1 MGTRGMVAVKAGRRE
16 LIAYNH
22 SDSYPECLGSD
33 VAAYVNTLRGPHRIT
48 EEKDKV
54 AAALLVDESA
64 EPTPEQAVR
73 FARFWQ
79 NVSTGRDWYSLLRDL
94 QGNIGGY
101 LNAGVWPN
109 HGGRAWPRDS
119 LFCEYGYYVDLNHKV
134 LEFYRGFQTERHESG
149 RFATDKA
156 IQGYYPIALVR
167 TYPFAQVFEMWDE
180 TGDSTAIVQ
189 QMIRDLGDED

>member
-22 SDSYPECLGSD
+22 FDSYPEGLGAK
-33 VAAYVNTLRGPHRIT
+33 VAAYVRSLGTPELIA
-48 EEKDKV
+48 EEKAKV

-64 EPTPEQAVR
+64 EPTPEQAER
-73 FARFWQ
+73 FAQFRQ

-94 QGNIGGY
+94 QGDIGGY
-101 LNAGVWPN
+101 LDAGVWPN
-109 HGGRAWPRDS
+109 NGGRAWPRDS

-156 IQGYYPIALVR
+156 IRGYYPIALVR
-167 TYPFAQVFEMWDE
+167 AYPFEQVRALYTD
-180 TGDSTAIVQ
+180 GVNSIVEA
-189 QMIRDLGDED
+189 MIRDLGDED